1 MVTDFRARRQWK
13 NFNSKIAR
21 HAEQKTINVEIFNY
35 ISELEAQIGNL
46 QKQITELIRGADDDV
61 K

>member
-1 MVTDFRARRQWK
+1 MITDFRARRNWK

-21 HAEQKTINVEIFNY
+21 HAEQKTINIEIFNY
-35 ISELEAQIGNL
+35 ISKLEDQVNNL
-46 QKQITELIRGADDDV
+46 QRQIVELIRGSDDDV